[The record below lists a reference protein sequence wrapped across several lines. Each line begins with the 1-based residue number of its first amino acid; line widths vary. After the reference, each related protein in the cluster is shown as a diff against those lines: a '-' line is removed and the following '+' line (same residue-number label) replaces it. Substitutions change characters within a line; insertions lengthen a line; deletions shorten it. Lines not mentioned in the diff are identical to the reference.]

1 MSFSI
6 RREQGLLCHRVSKY
20 VTIEFLTFM
29 SNDLL
34 ITYMFN
40 NVIHIHFCVSGDIFI
55 FLVRVPPPFSIF
67 VLSLLQYF
75 PFPHGKSSKLTIS
88 LRVRCSPWDPR
99 FVGSNLTEVD
109 GFFQDV
115 KILSTNPPG
124 RTLSWASWVWDFR
137 LVKEPQAWK
146 K

>member
-67 VLSLLQYF
+67 VLKVIKFIQHLRILLYLLHVYKNKSIYTHVCVFFFTFICCHRFQEIKWDIWGATH
-75 PFPHGKSSKLTIS
+75 HG
-88 LRVRCSPWDPR
+88 
-99 FVGSNLTEVD
+99 F
-109 GFFQDV
+109 
-115 KILSTNPPG
+115 
-124 RTLSWASWVWDFR
+124 
-137 LVKEPQAWK
+137 
-146 K
+146 